1 MKALEIGKH
10 QSIDDLHA
18 FILMHS
24 SCVRLSAGANRQDD
38 VREGPSGD
46 VALTFALW
54 CCVFWRKARL
64 FACLVSL
71 IQVLVS
77 LIAGLV
83 SLILGLVSLILGAK
97 HVPCVPKRGN
107 ALATANKM
115 PRALG
120 VRCLKRWA

>member
-38 VREGPSGD
+38 AREGPSGD

-71 IQVLVS
+71 IQGLVS
-77 LIAGLV
+77 LIA
-83 SLILGLVSLILGAK
+83 GLVSLILGAK